1 MADKHTAPEA
11 IIGPSEEMTQIHQVV
26 SRIGPSS
33 LPVLITGESGTGKE
47 VIAKAVHRASTRDK
61 KKFIIVDCAAITPT
75 LMESELFGHQKGAF
89 TGASTSSPGLA
100 READGG
106 TFFLDEIG
114 ELPGPVQVKL
124 LRLLQDG
131 SFRAVGSSKTEK
143 ADLRI
148 IAATNRDL
156 EAEVIAGRFRR
167 DLFHRLNGARIHIPP
182 LRSRRQ
188 DILPLMKHFL
198 DRFCVANE
206 RQRLHLS
213 AEIEKTLAAAPWP
226 GNVRELVNCANYL
239 ASLCTGPT
247 VNLVDLPPSFMT
259 HSPEDTVRWLPVDT
273 KSTPISAIRTDL
285 PYKHAKRAWLNIF
298 EEHYVRGILDRE
310 DGNVSA
316 AARSSGMDRRSIQRI
331 LKRQR
336 EDE

>member
-1 MADKHTAPEA
+1 MADKQTSP
-11 IIGPSEEMTQIHQVV
+11 GPMIWSSDEMTQIHQVV

-47 VIAKAVHRASTRDK
+47 VIAKAVHQASTRDK

-75 LMESELFGHQKGAF
+75 LMESELFGHKKGAF
-89 TGASTSSPGLA
+89 TGASKSSPGLA

-131 SFRAVGSSKTEK
+131 SFRAVGSNKTEN

-182 LRSRRQ
+182 LRSRRK

-198 DRFCVANE
+198 ERFCIAND
-206 RQRLHLS
+206 RDPLHLS
-213 AEIEKTLAAAPWP
+213 PEIETALEDAPWP
-226 GNVRELVNCANYL
+226 GNVRELVNCANYM
-239 ASLCTGPT
+239 ASLSTGPRIDIG
-247 VNLVDLPPSFMT
+247 DLPPSFLT
-259 HSPEDTVRWLPVDT
+259 HSPNDPARWLPVDT

-298 EEHYVRGILDRE
+298 EEHYVRGILDRA

>member
-1 MADKHTAPEA
+1 
-11 IIGPSEEMTQIHQVV
+11 MTQIRQVV
-26 SRIGPSS
+26 NRIGPSS

-47 VIAKAVHRASTRDK
+47 VIAKAVHQASNRDR
-61 KKFIIVDCAAITPT
+61 KKFVIVDCAAITPT

-89 TGASTSSPGLA
+89 TGAATSSPGLA

-131 SFRAVGSSKTEK
+131 SFRAVGSSKTEN

-182 LRSRRQ
+182 LRARQ
-188 DILPLMKHFL
+188 KDILPLMKHFL
-198 DRFCVANE
+198 HRFCIANDRE
-206 RQRLHLS
+206 PLHLS
-213 AEIEKTLAAAPWP
+213 PSIAEALETAPWP
-226 GNVRELVNCANYL
+226 GNVRELVNCANYM
-239 ASLCTGPT
+239 ASLSMGPT
-247 VNLVDLPPSFMT
+247 IGLTDLPPSFLT
-259 HSPEDTVRWLPVDT
+259 QAPSNPVGWLPIDT
-273 KSTPISAIRTDL
+273 NSTPISAIRTDL

-298 EEHYVRGILDRE
+298 EEHYVKGILDRE
-310 DGNVSA
+310 AGNVSA